1 MEKNF
6 AVFHPHGKIYI
17 PSFLRRVGWPL
28 AHPSLGRSGPAR
40 ACEKMEVSSTSIFTS
55 SISNMSSSTDPSPPA
70 LPSVKPQ
77 ENGYES
83 GDDANTRWRNW
94 FSLLLGR
101 MTEEGKKQYR
111 HDRDVRFEAKDCA
124 RCEKWRDFCLNYS
137 KQDIN
142 VDWRRLSSANS
153 LPRPNCALHGRAPP
167 KDRRR
172 IESRQRPMSA
182 L

>member
-1 MEKNF
+1 MVRF
-6 AVFHPHGKIYI
+6 IYHPSSAVLVGRWHILALEDPARPEHVKKWK
-17 PSFLRRVGWPL
+17 FLRPF
-28 AHPSLGRSGPAR
+28 
-40 ACEKMEVSSTSIFTS
+40 IFTS